1 MRSLFE
7 LKTRLPFDST
17 VFCRL
22 KETATGLLRDV
33 ERSRYTQAI
42 VLYSVTG
49 NQYGAV
55 ISNALSEE
63 MTEETTLLNKAILAR
78 DTETRYVLC
87 MWQDQSIDIPSY
99 AFREKLCAC
108 NPKNKDSLLFVMTS
122 DGVAGITVATTMK

>member
-7 LKTRLPFDST
+7 LKTKLPFDST
-17 VFCRL
+17 VFCSL
-22 KETATGLLRDV
+22 NETATGLLRDV
-33 ERSRYTQAI
+33 ECSRYTQAI

-49 NQYGAV
+49 NEYGAV

-63 MTEETTLLNKAILAR
+63 MIEETALLKKTTLAR
-78 DTETRYVLC
+78 DTEIRYVLC

-122 DGVAGITVATTMK
+122 DGVARVTISSTIK

>member
-17 VFCRL
+17 IFCRL

-78 DTETRYVLC
+78 DTEIRYVVC

-108 NPKNKDSLLFVMTS
+108 NPKNKDSLLFVMTP
-122 DGVAGITVATTMK
+122 DGVAGITVSAAMK

>member
-78 DTETRYVLC
+78 DTEIRYVLC

>member
-7 LKTRLPFDST
+7 LKTKLPFDST

-49 NQYGAV
+49 TEYGAV
-55 ISNALSEE
+55 INNALSEE
-63 MTEETTLLNKAILAR
+63 MAEETALLKKATLAR
-78 DTETRYVLC
+78 DTEIRYVLC

-122 DGVAGITVATTMK
+122 DGVAGITVSAAMK

>member
-1 MRSLFE
+1 M
-7 LKTRLPFDST
+7 PFDSA
-17 VFCRL
+17 VLCSLR
-22 KETATGLLRDV
+22 ETATGLLRDV
-33 ERSRYTQAI
+33 ECSRYTQAI

-55 ISNALSEE
+55 ISNTLSEE

-78 DTETRYVLC
+78 DTEIRYVLC

-99 AFREKLCAC
+99 AFREKLYAC